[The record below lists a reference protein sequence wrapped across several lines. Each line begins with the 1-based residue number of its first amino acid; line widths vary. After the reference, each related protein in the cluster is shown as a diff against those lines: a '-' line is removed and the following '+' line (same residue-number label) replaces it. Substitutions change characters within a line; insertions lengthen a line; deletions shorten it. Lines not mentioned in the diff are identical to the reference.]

1 MGTKKKI
8 SLHQIASLL
17 IENCQ
22 LNAFSHITVTLL
34 PSSFILPSINPAS
47 WHWEVLA
54 AANRWKRGIWQE
66 SLWDYLLRAWM
77 AFPLQM
83 PKKYIWFCQ
92 LFWLQLHF
100 FFLTSRR
107 FSIHLAPAFHAASSI
122 LHKGVK
128 GICNSGLPIHCQ
140 ITVKDEVVL
149 LFWTL
154 IIYDR

>member
-1 MGTKKKI
+1 MDGFPAADAQKI
-8 SLHQIASLL
+8 YLILSTVLIA
-17 IENCQ
+17 
-22 LNAFSHITVTLL
+22 T
-34 PSSFILPSINPAS
+34 P
-47 WHWEVLA
+47 
-54 AANRWKRGIWQE
+54 
-66 SLWDYLLRAWM
+66 
-77 AFPLQM
+77 
-83 PKKYIWFCQ
+83 
-92 LFWLQLHF
+92 F

-128 GICNSGLPIHCQ
+128 GICNSELPIHCQ